1 MTGKTPA
8 GKVKVFKG
16 FQYFIQP
23 VKVKP
28 KQIAALLLIRQ
39 ELPVLAFKPRAKR
52 RVRQLFSK
60 PFCIL

>member
-1 MTGKTPA
+1 MGKLI
-8 GKVKVFKG
+8 KG
-16 FQYFIQP
+16 FQCFIQP

-28 KQIAALLLIRQ
+28 KQIAALLLIRKK
-39 ELPVLAFKPRAKR
+39 LPVFACKLRAKR